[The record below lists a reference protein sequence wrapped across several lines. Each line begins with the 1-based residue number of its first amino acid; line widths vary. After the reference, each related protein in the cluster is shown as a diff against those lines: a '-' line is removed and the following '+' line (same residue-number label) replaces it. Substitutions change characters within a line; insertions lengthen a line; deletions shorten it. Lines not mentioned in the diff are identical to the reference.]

1 MRAQDGNGS
10 ARSLAA
16 PVADQAE
23 LGRIAHGLLDEL
35 LPVAQPVR
43 LVGLTLSAL
52 EEDEPPAPAA
62 LARGQTELPF

>member
-1 MRAQDGNGS
+1 M
-10 ARSLAA
+10 
-16 PVADQAE
+16 ADQAE

-52 EEDEPPAPAA
+52 ADEAPEARIEPGPAQAA
-62 LARGQTELPF
+62 LPF